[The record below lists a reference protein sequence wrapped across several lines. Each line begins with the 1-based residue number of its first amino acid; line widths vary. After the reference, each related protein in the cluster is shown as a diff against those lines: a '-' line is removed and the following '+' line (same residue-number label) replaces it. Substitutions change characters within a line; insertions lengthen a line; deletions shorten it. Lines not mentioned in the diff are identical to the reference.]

1 MWEGDSILS
10 WTWYCNA
17 IEDYSLR
24 TEKEHDMLRKCLL
37 PSIHNQCDIVC
48 TIHLILITDLLSYW
62 FYLMWHLWAVE
73 KEFAVFFKN
82 EDISLDKKS
91 LFFKCTDILLQNWAS
106 YFLHSS
112 SIVVLYILLK
122 QTNLSCNITGML
134 LTFMLFT
141 MTVLFNL
148 TVKTVNQLTLWPKLL
163 SHHYC
168 CIW

>member
-1 MWEGDSILS
+1 MLLRITLFVDWKE
-10 WTWYCNA
+10 TWN
-17 IEDYSLR
+17 
-24 TEKEHDMLRKCLL
+24 
-37 PSIHNQCDIVC
+37 
-48 TIHLILITDLLSYW
+48 
-62 FYLMWHLWAVE
+62 VE
-73 KEFAVFFKN
+73 KMFTTKHSQPVWHCMINSSHFNHRLALLLVLSHVTFVSCGKRVCCFFFKTKTFHWT
-82 EDISLDKKS
+82 KKS

-148 TVKTVNQLTLWPKLL
+148 MVKTVNQLTLWPKLL